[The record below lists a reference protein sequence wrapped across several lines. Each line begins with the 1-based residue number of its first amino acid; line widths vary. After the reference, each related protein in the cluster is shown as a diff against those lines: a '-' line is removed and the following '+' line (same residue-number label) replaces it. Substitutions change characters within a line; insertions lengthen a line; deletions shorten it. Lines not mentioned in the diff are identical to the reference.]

1 VRNIPEDSDETV
13 SEHVQHFFAV
23 NHRDHYLSHQV
34 LLLNRI
40 CILQLVKSFACLPVQ
55 APVVPEV
62 SFLSFLC

>member
-1 VRNIPEDSDETV
+1 VRNIPEDPDETV

-40 CILQLVKSFACLPVQ
+40 CMLQLVKSFV
-55 APVVPEV
+55 
-62 SFLSFLC
+62 